1 MLYKSADAL
10 PTYHLANIVDDHLME
25 VSHVIRGEEWLPSL
39 PLHYLLYRAFGWTE
53 TQPEFAHLPLLLKPT
68 GSGKLSKR
76 DGDKMGFPVF
86 PLFWTSPTGETS
98 RGYREDGYL
107 APAFIN
113 MLSLLGW
120 NPGTEQ
126 EIFSMQELIE
136 AFSLDRVS
144 KAGARFQPDK
154 AKWFNAQYMHNL
166 SDAELAPFMQPI
178 LKAHGIEVS
187 DELAG
192 KAAGIMKERM
202 TLTTD
207 MWDLTSFFF
216 VAPTEY
222 EEKLAKKQWKGDT
235 PTMLAKLR
243 GVLEGIEDFSKE
255 NTEVVVRAWL
265 EAEGYSLGQAMNT
278 LRLALVGAGKGPG
291 MFDVTE
297 FIGKAECLKR
307 IDNLMANL
315 TPAE

>member
-1 MLYKSADAL
+1 
-10 PTYHLANIVDDHLME
+10 
-25 VSHVIRGEEWLPSL
+25 
-39 PLHYLLYRAFGWTE
+39 
-53 TQPEFAHLPLLLKPT
+53 
-68 GSGKLSKR
+68 
-76 DGDKMGFPVF
+76 
-86 PLFWTSPTGETS
+86 
-98 RGYREDGYL
+98 
-107 APAFIN
+107 
-113 MLSLLGW
+113 
-120 NPGTEQ
+120 
-126 EIFSMQELIE
+126 MQELIE

-166 SDAELAPFMQPI
+166 SNEALAPLMQPI
-178 LKAHGIEVS
+178 LKAQGIETS

-202 TLTTD
+202 TLVTD

-222 EEKLAKKQWKGDT
+222 EEKLTKKQWKGDN
-235 PTMLAKLR
+235 PAMLAKLR

-255 NTEVVVRAWL
+255 NTEVVVRQWI
-265 EAEGYSLGQAMNT
+265 EAEGYSLGQVMNT

-307 IDNLMANL
+307 IDSLIANVK
-315 TPAE
+315 PQE